1 MKTALQNMIHLQM
14 KQNKKM
20 GFRVHRTFPVSETT
34 SQLMHQGTLHIS
46 KKETGNLQTF
56 LTPKSPITE
65 HSFPTMQQ
73 PLMMHHEIQQTA
85 VV

>member
-1 MKTALQNMIHLQM
+1 
-14 KQNKKM
+14 
-20 GFRVHRTFPVSETT
+20 
-34 SQLMHQGTLHIS
+34 MHQGTLHIS
-46 KKETGNLQTF
+46 KKKTGNLQTF

-85 VV
+85 VVRVEKP